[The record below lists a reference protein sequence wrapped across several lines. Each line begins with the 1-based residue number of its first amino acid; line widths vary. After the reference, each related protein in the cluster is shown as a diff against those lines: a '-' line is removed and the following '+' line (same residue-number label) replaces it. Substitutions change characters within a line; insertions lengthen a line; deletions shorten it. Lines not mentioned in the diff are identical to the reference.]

1 MDKIVLEENKPI
13 LSKRKTGLFIV
24 VFLILSFIM
33 GLLGGVG
40 GILILSS
47 SPLKDFLGLSNI
59 KEISL
64 PTVKTDKVV
73 LEESSA
79 IIDAAKKVSP
89 SVVNITFKKNMQD
102 FFGRVTTAEGGGTGF
117 IITNDGLI
125 LTNKHVISDATVE
138 YMVLTSDGKSF
149 PAQVLSQD
157 PFNDLAVIKIDAK
170 GLSAV
175 ESGDSSAEEL
185 QIGQWVVAIGNALGE
200 FQNTVTVGVVSARE
214 RTLTASEPTGA
225 SVENLEGLIQTDAA
239 INAGNSGG
247 PLLNLKGQVI
257 GINTAVASKQVA
269 EGIGFA
275 IPINTAKPAIESV
288 KKTGRII
295 RPFLGIRYIP
305 IDKEI
310 AQQANLP
317 VDYGVLVKT
326 GSNRAEAAVVADS
339 PADKA
344 GIKDGDIITYVN
356 GEKIDSNHSLAL
368 LIQQYQPGIEIE
380 LTILRNAKEQKV
392 KVKLTEYK

>member
-175 ESGDSSAEEL
+175 ELGDSSAEKL

-356 GEKIDSNHSLAL
+356 GEKIDSNHS
-368 LIQQYQPGIEIE
+368 
-380 LTILRNAKEQKV
+380 
-392 KVKLTEYK
+392 